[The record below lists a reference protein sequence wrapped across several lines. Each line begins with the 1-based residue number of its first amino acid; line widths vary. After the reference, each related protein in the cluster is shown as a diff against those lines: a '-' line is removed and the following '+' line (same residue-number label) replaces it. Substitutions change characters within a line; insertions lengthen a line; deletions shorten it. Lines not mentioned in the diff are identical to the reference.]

1 MPTLSTKVLN
11 SLGWVFSNILLKNA
25 LQFVRGVILWR
36 ILVAADFGLNQMA
49 WLAINMFTL
58 LQDMGFSA
66 ALIQRKTDLDA
77 AVSVTWYTNIG
88 IRVVVYGVLFLIAPE
103 VAAHFKQPQ
112 LESILRWASLV
123 ILISSFGNAN
133 EAVLRKNF
141 QFKRV
146 LVVDTGE
153 LLVQCAA
160 QISLALLGF
169 GVWSLVFGSIAAAVS
184 RSLLLWW
191 LAPIRLVKFD
201 LRVAKEMF
209 HFAKHMTVSTVFIW
223 LIMHMDNYFVGKF
236 LGAEALGFYTLAF
249 GLAHLIA
256 TNVARLLGSVLFPAF
271 AEVGHDLDRIRA
283 AWLRAARYTMLLLL
297 PMGVGMIVFAREIVI
312 GFFREKCEIAVVPVA
327 ILAVF
332 ALCRGLGATLGD
344 LAKGIGKPRI
354 LTTVAFWHAA
364 VMAPLLL
371 LAAAVARNLSD
382 LTLDISSLP
391 AIERGIASA
400 FFYPGEVRIGLVWV
414 SMVVS
419 GTGFFAMALSFTLVS
434 REVRFTTRDVVEA
447 LKPPFLAGLAMAAAG
462 WAGKSLFREAF
473 PGAHEFVTLGV
484 AGSMATL
491 VYAAVIWFCFPDVHV
506 HLRELLERRRRE
518 RQSGYSPGRNPR

>member
-1 MPTLSTKVLN
+1 MPTLSTKVIN

-36 ILVAADFGLNQMA
+36 ILAPGDFGLNQMA

-66 ALIQRKTDLDA
+66 ALIQRKTDVDA
-77 AVSVTWYTNIG
+77 AVSITWYTNLG
-88 IRVVVYGVLFLIAPE
+88 IRIVVYALLFAIAPE
-103 VAAHFKQPQ
+103 VAVHFQQPA

-133 EAVLRKNF
+133 EAILRKNF
-141 QFKRV
+141 QFKRL
-146 LVVDTGE
+146 LVVDTIE
-153 LLVQCAA
+153 LLVQCVA
-160 QISLALLGF
+160 QIALALLGLN
-169 GVWSLVFGSIAAAVS
+169 VWALVFGSIAAAVS

-191 LAPIRLVKFD
+191 LAPIRLGRFD

-209 HFAKHMTVSTVFIW
+209 HFAKHMTVSTIFIW

-256 TNVARLLGSVLFPAF
+256 TNVARMLGSVLFPAF
-271 AEVGHDLDRIRA
+271 AEVGHDRDRIRA
-283 AWLRAARYTMLLLL
+283 AWLRAARYTMLVLL
-297 PMGVGMIVFAREIVI
+297 PMGVGLIVFSHEIVI
-312 GFFREKCEIAVVPVA
+312 GFFREKCEIAAVPVA

-344 LAKGIGKPRI
+344 VAKGIGKPRI

-364 VMAPLLL
+364 LMAPLLL
-371 LAAAVARNLSD
+371 LVAAAARNLME
-382 LTLDISSLP
+382 LTLDPSSYSPL
-391 AIERGIASA
+391 ARSILGA
-400 FFYPGEVRIGLVWV
+400 FFSPGEVRIGLVWV
-414 SMVVS
+414 SIIVS

-434 REVRFTTRDVVEA
+434 REVRFTAREVVDA
-447 LKPPFLAGLAMAAAG
+447 LRPPFVAALAMTAAG
-462 WAGKSLFREAF
+462 CLAKWIFHGIFSKPHPFI
-473 PGAHEFVTLGV
+473 TLGI
-484 AGSMATL
+484 AGSISCL
-491 VYAAVIWFCFPDVHV
+491 VYAAVIWFCFPAVHA

-518 RQSGYSPGRNPR
+518 V